1 MLKFDFKNK
10 FKIDNKDN
18 SKQVDKNQNQND
30 ELDKTEINSLKTEMI
45 ASRLN
50 EKSSDEEADKTVTF
64 ADMTAIEEELESRVK
79 AKPEMKIEKK
89 LELPIEQK
97 VEHKVSMD
105 SKTTL
110 EEKLI
115 AKVEEKLKAT
125 IEEKLGSSAN
135 VSRQSRELSR
145 DFEIKKPAKRISP
158 DSEKISRL
166 IKAIEGSAEKM
177 IIPVIDMAEG
187 KISYPILAQ
196 IDEDVDNLD
205 FLEKLASQNF
215 DILERTVY
223 ERLVVCP
230 EHPVTMSA
238 SVQLHCPHCDTMDI
252 SKLHLIEHKRCGYI
266 SENKNFEISEEG
278 QIIACPSCKKSIHD
292 EKKEIARPAMWY
304 TCNECKQKFDDVSIK
319 MYCRSFNHG
328 FEISNAHSITIP
340 GFSIKNLQD
349 TSNSSI
355 SPILKPLKNI
365 LGSYGFSAEE
375 NYTITGKSGN
385 HYRINIYGEDQ
396 NKRTVFIYVKNPN
409 AESDNSEL
417 NSKIIEVLDTSPNVA
432 ILIGFPSISEK
443 AKTITSNYNISII
456 TEQNPDKILSSIK
469 DILSEKVSK
478 LES

>member
-1 MLKFDFKNK
+1 MKFDFKNK
-10 FKIDNKDN
+10 FKLDNKDN
-18 SKQVDKNQNQND
+18 SKEIENKDDKND
-30 ELDKTEINSLKTEMI
+30 EEKTEIKSLKTEMI
-45 ASRLN
+45 ASLIKEN
-50 EKSSDEEADKTVTF
+50 SSDEEDKTVTF
-64 ADMTAIEEELESRVK
+64 ADMSAIEEELEPKNSVK
-79 AKPEMKIEKK
+79 IQVDNEKQSSSSVK
-89 LELPIEQK
+89 QTVEQK
-97 VEHKVSMD
+97 QQNDLDTS
-105 SKTTL
+105 L
-110 EEKLI
+110 EEKLV

-125 IEEKLGSSAN
+125 IEEKLGSSSN
-135 VSRQSRELSR
+135 LSRQSKEFSQRL
-145 DFEIKKPAKRISP
+145 DAKKPTKKISP
-158 DSEKISRL
+158 DTEKISKL
-166 IKAIEGSAEKM
+166 IKAIEGSSKKM
-177 IIPVIDMAEG
+177 IIPSVDLTEG

-196 IDEDVDNLD
+196 IGEDVDNLD

-230 EHPVTMSA
+230 DHPETMST
-238 SVQLHCPHCDTMDI
+238 SVQLHCPRCSSLNI
-252 SKLHLIEHKRCGYI
+252 SKLQLIEHKRCGYI
-266 SENKNFEISEEG
+266 SENKNFEISEDG
-278 QIIACPSCKKSIHD
+278 QILTCPSCKKSIHD
-292 EKKEIARPAMWY
+292 AKKEIARPAMWY
-304 TCNECKQKFDDVSIK
+304 SCNECREKFDDVSIK
-319 MYCRSFNHG
+319 MYCRSFNHD

-340 GFSIKNLQD
+340 GFSLKNLQD

-365 LGSYGFSAEE
+365 LDSFGFTAEE

-385 HYRINIYGEDQ
+385 HYRINIYGEDE

-469 DILSEKVSK
+469 NILSEKVSK
-478 LES
+478 LER